1 MGTKALEAKNF
12 HISSYKSETL
22 SPIRIRINPNMKKV
36 SMKAKKSP
44 LKTLVNIVDFPVSL
58 IIASIGR
65 RDAVINSENPNS
77 RRIVELILS
86 CFLMNVSK
94 DDFWDGLFERRGE
107 LLRDFDFD
115 LRLFDF
121 RFLELSWDSFR
132 RSEEERFGGGGGGV

>member
-86 CFLMNVSK
+86 CFLMNVNK

-107 LLRDFDFD
+107 LLRDFDFG

-121 RFLELSWDSFR
+121 RFLELSWDSLR